1 MKKIF
6 ITILLTISSI
16 VLNAQK
22 IDLDRLNFK
31 VNYRKLAERPLG
43 SSYRTFK
50 VEASSPL
57 SPNYPDKTSNFRL
70 DGYKMVQD
78 DPSFTIKFRFGDL
91 FFDKTNVIE
100 RVDIKTNKE
109 GKETSR
115 TYYYKLEVKYNVNSN
130 YQATTKDGSAFSSE
144 NTNISKTFTTQEYT
158 KSTDASNYWENNRS
172 ALKNKFYDDVITEYI
187 QNSNVKINA
196 SIGYSDKTESR
207 ILWITD
213 SPKHPENEAFK
224 DACNAIALK
233 LGMLTARQPIGN
245 ILTELAPVIT
255 YFEGIKDK
263 YKADEKPDRKLRYGA
278 YFNLAVLYLFTDQPQ
293 KAKEMADLLIANE
306 YDKFDGKTLKSEAE
320 VLLSSF
326 STNKFSTTH
335 FSDEYLDNLK

>member
-158 KSTDASNYWENNRS
+158 KSTDASKPQPSS
-172 ALKNKFYDDVITEYI
+172 ADTS
-187 QNSNVKINA
+187 Q
-196 SIGYSDKTESR
+196 
-207 ILWITD
+207 
-213 SPKHPENEAFK
+213 
-224 DACNAIALK
+224 
-233 LGMLTARQPIGN
+233 
-245 ILTELAPVIT
+245 
-255 YFEGIKDK
+255 
-263 YKADEKPDRKLRYGA
+263 
-278 YFNLAVLYLFTDQPQ
+278 
-293 KAKEMADLLIANE
+293 DLLA
-306 YDKFDGKTLKSEAE
+306 A
-320 VLLSSF
+320 
-326 STNKFSTTH
+326 
-335 FSDEYLDNLK
+335 